1 MAVSAEEAEVS
12 EEAVPREVGRK
23 EMKRA
28 QNYFSEEEQRR
39 IRDAVAEAE
48 KRTSGEIVPQV
59 VDASFDYP
67 RAETFGAGFFS
78 LGIASLVS
86 WWFGGASIWVLLPVF
101 LLGYLPCK
109 WLIRALPSL
118 HRRLIHTDEMAAE
131 VEEKAM
137 LSFFELGVHRTRE
150 RTGILILISLFEHRV
165 QLLADE
171 GINAKVAH
179 ETWEEIVHLV
189 TTGLHDG
196 NACDA
201 LCDAITRC
209 ADILE
214 QHFPRR
220 EDDRNELPDLVI
232 H

>member
-1 MAVSAEEAEVS
+1 
-12 EEAVPREVGRK
+12 
-23 EMKRA
+23 MKKA
-28 QNYFSEEEQRR
+28 QDYFSAPEQERIRAAVAAAEQRT
-39 IRDAVAEAE
+39 A
-48 KRTSGEIVPQV
+48 GEIVPQI

-67 RAETFGAGFFS
+67 RAETFGAGFFA
-78 LGIASLVS
+78 LGLATLLS
-86 WWFGGASIWVLLPVF
+86 WGFGDSSVWIFLPLF

-109 WLIRALPSL
+109 WLIRSFPGL
-118 HRRLIHTDEMAAE
+118 HRLLIRPEEMTAE

-150 RTGILILISLFEHRV
+150 RTGILILISLFERRV

-179 ETWEEIVHLV
+179 ETWEEVVATI
-189 TTGLHDG
+189 TAGLHSD

-201 LCDAITRC
+201 LCAAIEQC
-209 ADILE
+209 AAILE

-220 EDDRNELPDLVI
+220 SDDKNELPDLVI
-232 H
+232 N